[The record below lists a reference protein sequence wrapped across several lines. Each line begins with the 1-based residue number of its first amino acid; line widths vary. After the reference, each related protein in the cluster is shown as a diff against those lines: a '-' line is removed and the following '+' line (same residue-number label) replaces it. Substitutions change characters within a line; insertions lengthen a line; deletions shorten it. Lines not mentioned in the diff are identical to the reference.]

1 MDKYCSQCGSPIE
14 IGDEFCSECGFKLQK
29 SENIISKEP
38 VNNRRNTVN
47 KPWWRIFVVTAVL
60 IITVGFSFY
69 FYRKFKSE
77 NEFKD
82 KPKTSNSEYTV
93 KDTTLT
99 EANENANEVKTPT
112 VQETVPVKRENADT
126 YLPALNKK
134 YTYYNKYTDGGEGA
148 VDLLVGHIDGAPLM
162 SMSSIIP
169 ESEAFTEHVVKRDDG
184 IFMASDYDPEVY
196 TKYLPSEI
204 SEGASWE
211 SNGIKFQIEKT
222 NTSCDM
228 GFKTFENC
236 IIVKQN
242 FAEAG
247 YAYKVWYAPG
257 VGVIKAIYADSGS
270 DYQKITSIT
279 DMNESEIKELL
290 LRYSPN
296 IGTIK

>member
-1 MDKYCSQCGSPIE
+1 MDKYCSKCGSPLE

-29 SENIISKEP
+29 SENIISEKP

-47 KPWWRIFVVTAVL
+47 KPWGRIFVVIAVL
-60 IITVGFSFY
+60 IITVGSSFY
-69 FYRKFKSE
+69 FYRKFNSE
-77 NEFKD
+77 NALKD
-82 KPKTSNSEYTV
+82 KPKTSDSEYTV
-93 KDTTLT
+93 KDTAPT
-99 EANENANEVKTPT
+99 ETKENTNVVKTPT
-112 VQETVPVKRENADT
+112 TQDTESVKREKAEA

-134 YTYYNKYTDGGEGA
+134 YNYYNKYTDGSEGA
-148 VDLLVGHIDGAPLM
+148 VDLLVGHIDGAALM
-162 SMSSIIP
+162 SMSSIVP

-184 IFMASDYDPEVY
+184 IFMVSDYDPEVY
-196 TKYLPSEI
+196 TKYLPNEI
-204 SEGASWE
+204 IEGASWE

-222 NTSCDM
+222 NISCDM

-247 YAYKVWYAPG
+247 YTYRVWYAPG

-270 DYQKITSIT
+270 DYQKLTAIT

-290 LRYSPN
+290 LKYSPN
-296 IGTIK
+296 IGKVK